1 MGEVDR
7 RGFLRMLRRDK
18 EDEVTEEA
26 AGPPPED
33 PEIRQLAD
41 LTASL
46 LADLDA
52 AEEEE
57 LAAGEVLT
65 GAYDRAYM
73 RVTTGHIVSSF
84 VTGMSVHMKTSDVK
98 IFETHPPA
106 ENDRGHGPR
115 VTGILRAHHP
125 ADLPTVLRS
134 YTFRFPAESP
144 LVTAIRT
151 ACDLPEPE
159 PEPETEPEQSEAPA
173 GPDAAQSTGS
183 GGGYSLG

>member
-18 EDEVTEEA
+18 EDEVSEEA
-26 AGPPPED
+26 AAPAPED
-33 PEIRQLAD
+33 PEILQLAD
-41 LTASL
+41 LTTSL

-57 LAAGEVLT
+57 LAAGQLLT

-73 RVTTGHIVSSF
+73 RITTGHIVSSF
-84 VTGMSVHMKTSDVK
+84 ATGMSVHMTTADVEV
-98 IFETHPPA
+98 FDTAAPV

-115 VTGILRAHHP
+115 VTGVLRAHHP
-125 ADLPTVLRS
+125 ADLPNVLRS

-144 LVTAIRT
+144 LISAIRT

-159 PEPETEPEQSEAPA
+159 PEPEGDEAEAA
-173 GPDAAQSTGS
+173 GAS
-183 GGGYSLG
+183 

>member
-18 EDEVTEEA
+18 EDDAPQEA
-26 AGPPPED
+26 AAPAPED
-33 PEIRQLAD
+33 PEILQLAD
-41 LTASL
+41 LTAAL

-57 LAAGEVLT
+57 LAAGQVLT

-84 VTGMSVHMKTSDVK
+84 ATGMSVHMKTGDVK
-98 IFETHPPA
+98 IFETHPLV

-115 VTGILRAHHP
+115 VTGILGAHHP

-144 LVTAIRT
+144 LLTAIRT

-159 PEPETEPEQSEAPA
+159 PEPEPEA
-173 GPDAAQSTGS
+173 GESDGTDASQTKG
-183 GGGYSLG
+183 

>member
-26 AGPPPED
+26 AAPPVED
-33 PEIRQLAD
+33 SEIRQLAD

-57 LAAGEVLT
+57 LAAAEVLT

-84 VTGMSVHMKTSDVK
+84 VTGLSVHMKTDDVK
-98 IFETHPPA
+98 IFETHPPV

-144 LVTAIRT
+144 LVAAIRT

-159 PEPETEPEQSEAPA
+159 PEPEPDESAAPEGTDA
-173 GPDAAQSTGS
+173 GQSTGA
-183 GGGYSLG
+183 

>member
-1 MGEVDR
+1 MGEMDR

-18 EDEVTEEA
+18 EDEVAEEA
-26 AGPPPED
+26 AAPSRED
-33 PEIRQLAD
+33 PEILQLAD
-41 LTASL
+41 LTSSL

-52 AEEEE
+52 TEEEE
-57 LAAGEVLT
+57 LAAGQVLT

-84 VTGMSVHMKTSDVK
+84 ATGISVHMRTADVEV
-98 IFETHPPA
+98 FDTAPPV

-115 VTGILRAHHP
+115 ITGILRAHHP
-125 ADLPTVLRS
+125 ADLPNILRS

-144 LVTAIRT
+144 LIAAIRT

-159 PEPETEPEQSEAPA
+159 PEPGTDESESA
-173 GPDAAQSTGS
+173 GTP
-183 GGGYSLG
+183 

>member
-18 EDEVTEEA
+18 EDEATEEPA
-26 AGPPPED
+26 APPPED
-33 PEIRQLAD
+33 PEILQLAD

-52 AEEEE
+52 ADEEE
-57 LAAGEVLT
+57 LAAGQVLT

-84 VTGMSVHMKTSDVK
+84 ATGMSIHMKTDDVK
-98 IFETHPPA
+98 TLDTQPA
-106 ENDRGHGPR
+106 VENDRGHGPR
-115 VTGILRAHHP
+115 VTGVLRAHHP
-125 ADLPTVLRS
+125 ADLPNVLRS
-134 YTFRFPAESP
+134 YTFRFAVESP
-144 LVTAIRT
+144 LVAAIRT

-159 PEPETEPEQSEAPA
+159 PEPELVPPGGEGAEGVDAP
-173 GPDAAQSTGS
+173 
-183 GGGYSLG
+183 